1 MWDSS
6 IGGKTGVDTPL
17 GKNLVG
23 SIYNPKLIISNTAL
37 LESLDDRNFK
47 NGLVEVIKMGAIADD
62 VLFEALEKTTLSM
75 YIFSLNRFLWE
86 VI

>member
-6 IGGKTGVDTPL
+6 IGGKTGVDTHL

-75 YIFSLNRFLWE
+75 YIFDFKVLWE